1 MNTESI
7 SSKGVLYNQSMNIN
21 NQNFVSKNTC
31 IKKFYKNTLI
41 NVVNFVCY

>member
-7 SSKGVLYNQSMNIN
+7 SSKGVLYNQSMN